1 MRQPVILHGLPGLL
15 GRPSEELLNEIIL
28 RGDFHGELTDL
39 APDRDYLAQYGY
51 ANIVT
56 ELAQRGCLDARP
68 IPEKSEP
75 AAN

>member
-1 MRQPVILHGLPGLL
+1 MRQPVILHGLPGIL

-28 RGDFHGELTDL
+28 RGDFQGEPTDL

-68 IPEKSEP
+68 IPVEPEP